1 MKINKSI
8 EKKNAIW
15 NTLGTAINAFNSLFF
30 MIIAVRINGSEIAGI
45 FTYAFSI
52 SSLFNM
58 IGTYH
63 GRVFQVT
70 EVSEF
75 NDEDFFWNKIFTCI
89 IMILLSFL
97 FVLLNQYDLEK
108 ALIISILSIYRT
120 LEAFAEVLYAYF
132 QKNEELYKVGIS
144 LVIKNILGL
153 ILFLSVDYFTK
164 SILLS
169 SISLVI
175 NYFIIMLIYDMKS
188 IKEYNI
194 NLKLINKA
202 NVREILKKGFSPF
215 ILAFVIQLLI
225 NVPRYIIDLKT
236 PSDSAIWGILIMPA
250 TVMILIGQFCL
261 APFLMKLFN
270 LYSEHRI
277 KEYLSLVSKICLFI
291 FTGGIFAIFIAWLL
305 GIPVLNFV
313 YGVDLSNYKISL
325 IIIILGAVFYGI
337 QSVLYNLLVAMR
349 YICIQ
354 VYIYF
359 GCIVIAS
366 VIFYFLIVNKGILG
380 ASIAYLLVT
389 LLLFVIYLIVFIY
402 YSLKNGGTY
411 DGEN

>member
-30 MIIAVRINGSEIAGI
+30 MIIAVRINGSKIAGI

-52 SSLFNM
+52 SALFNM

-70 EVSEF
+70 EISKF
-75 NDEDFFWNKIFTCI
+75 NDEDFFWNKILTCI
-89 IMILLSFL
+89 IMVLLSFL
-97 FVLLNQYDLEK
+97 FILLNQYDLEK

-132 QKNEELYKVGIS
+132 QKNEELYEVGIS
-144 LVIKNILGL
+144 LVVKNILGL
-153 ILFLSVDYFTK
+153 ILFFIVDYFTK
-164 SILLS
+164 SILLA
-169 SISLVI
+169 SIALVI

-188 IKEYNI
+188 IKKYNI
-194 NLKLINKA
+194 NLKLINKT
-202 NVREILKKGFSPF
+202 NVKEILKKGFYPF

-225 NVPRYIIDLKT
+225 NVPRYIIDLKM
-236 PSDSAIWGILIMPA
+236 PNDSAIWGILIMPA

-261 APFLMKLFN
+261 APFLIKLFN
-270 LYSEHRI
+270 LYSERRI
-277 KEYLSLVSKICLFI
+277 KEYLSLVGRICFFI
-291 FTGGIFAIFIAWLL
+291 FAGGIFAIFIAWIL

-313 YGVDLSNYKISL
+313 YGVDLSDYKISL
-325 IIIILGAVFYGI
+325 IIIIFGAVFYGI

-349 YICIQ
+349 YIRIQ

-359 GCIVIAS
+359 GCIVMAS
-366 VIFYFLIVNKGILG
+366 LIFYFFIVNKGILG

-389 LLLFVIYLIVFIY
+389 LLLFSIYLIVFIY

-411 DGEN
+411 SGKS